1 MPFAI
6 LRTQKL
12 KSVASVQ
19 RSMRHAFREQET
31 PNAAKELASQNTH
44 IGAQSVAEGM
54 EAFAKALPAKHRKDA
69 VLAIE
74 YLITASPEAMASKNR
89 AEQDRYFD
97 DSLAWLRSRH
107 GDTVVYAGIHRD
119 EQTPHMYA
127 YVVPRDP
134 ATGRLNAR
142 KWLGGAKALQ
152 VMQTEFANQV
162 GKAHGLERG
171 IEGSKAT
178 HQRVSQFYG
187 QIERQATVPAID
199 AAELTPQ
206 GFKEGWRGKLGMIS
220 HYETAEGVA
229 ERLTAKV
236 AQAVAPLAQN
246 AAVAVQERRRAA
258 EMTRTARTL
267 QDAKKSLQERLDGF
281 LKLFGG
287 LSSDQ
292 VKELAK
298 QAATMRAG
306 NELEA
311 EKKRRVDALPD
322 LVRKRA
328 GAVHTFALKA
338 LDAIKKASGNW
349 RVVEWAKVEKEAFN
363 EAVREHGQPVKESLE
378 RIILASPGQAHVS
391 PADARRAAEM
401 APEIPGLDNRPIPS
415 QSHGFSR

>member
-1 MPFAI
+1 MQFAI

-19 RSMRHAFREQET
+19 RSLKHAFREQET

-44 IGAQSVAEGM
+44 IGAQSSAEGM
-54 EAFAKALPAKHRKDA
+54 ELFAKKLPAKHRKDA

-74 YLITASPEAMASKNR
+74 YLIGASPDAMASKSR
-89 AEQDRYFD
+89 ADQDRYFD
-97 DSLAWLRSRH
+97 DALAWLRSRH
-107 GDTVVYAGIHRD
+107 GDAVVYAGIHRD
-119 EQTPHMYA
+119 EKTVHMYA
-127 YVVPRDP
+127 YAVPLDP
-134 ATGRLNAR
+134 DTGRLNAR

-152 VMQTEFANQV
+152 QMQTDFADQV
-162 GKAHGLERG
+162 GKPHGLERG

-187 QIERQATVPAID
+187 QIERQASVPTIE

-206 GFKEGWRGKLGMIS
+206 GFKEGWRGKLGMNS

-229 ERLTAKV
+229 ERLNAKV
-236 AQAVAPLAQN
+236 AQAVAPIAQN

-267 QDAKKSLQERLDGF
+267 QDGKKSLQERLDGL

-287 LSSDQ
+287 LNPDQ
-292 VKELAK
+292 VKDLAR
-298 QAATMRAG
+298 QAATMRAS

-328 GAVHTFALKA
+328 GAVHTFALRA

-349 RVVEWAKVEKEAFN
+349 RLVEWAKVEKDAFN

-378 RIILASPGQAHVS
+378 RIILASPGKAHVS

>member
-12 KSVASVQ
+12 KSIVSVH
-19 RSMRHAFREQET
+19 RSMKHAFREQET

-74 YLITASPEAMASKNR
+74 YLVTASPEAMAAKSR

-97 DSLAWLRSRH
+97 DALAWLRSRH
-107 GDTVVYAGIHRD
+107 GDTVIYAGIHRD

-134 ATGRLNAR
+134 TTGRLNAR
-142 KWLGGAKALQ
+142 KWLGGAKALND
-152 VMQTEFANQV
+152 MQTAFADQV
-162 GKAHGLERG
+162 GKQHGLDRG
-171 IEGSKAT
+171 IEGSKARHT
-178 HQRVSQFYG
+178 TVKQFYTA
-187 QIERQATVPAID
+187 INQATEHKHATVMPAD
-199 AAELTPQ
+199 VMSKVVKKRFFTTDLESEVSVAARITAAVQE
-206 GFKEGWRGKLGMIS
+206 
-220 HYETAEGVA
+220 HY
-229 ERLTAKV
+229 
-236 AQAVAPLAQN
+236 APIVQN
-246 AAVAVQERRRAA
+246 AAVARQERRRADSMA
-258 EMTRTARTL
+258 EMASTL
-267 QDAKKSLQERLDGF
+267 SKKNKSLLERLEP
-281 LKLFGG
+281 LQKLFQG
-287 LSSDQ
+287 LTVSQ
-292 VKELAK
+292 VEKVVQLA
-298 QAATMRAG
+298 AG
-306 NELEA
+306 LRRENELEA

-349 RVVEWAKVEKEAFN
+349 RLVEWAKVEKAAFN

-391 PADARRAAEM
+391 PADARKAAEM
-401 APEIPGLDNRPIPS
+401 APEIPGLDNRPTPS
-415 QSHGFSR
+415 QSRGFSR